1 MNKIKSFIVNIKA
14 YDLVTIGF
22 FIILSFINIVFN
34 NFIELWFTLVLL
46 NIGLIIF
53 VLSMAYIEYKHEL
66 KIIRIFHYWY
76 LAPLVLLTFKEI
88 YLLVHTLRP
97 IDYDWLF
104 IKIDRWI
111 LGTDP
116 TIFLQQFAFPFLT
129 ELLQIV
135 YGSFYL
141 LPISLCLIILY
152 NNKHTAFEF
161 SVFIVIYGF
170 FLSYLGYFLLPGI
183 GPRFT
188 LHDFATINQ
197 QLPGLYLTNFLRDV
211 TNFGESLLPNAPN
224 PATVVQRDVFP
235 SGHTMI
241 TLIVMYL
248 SVKLKSKSKYFFIP
262 WGSLLIF
269 STVYL
274 WYHYFIDLIGGL
286 VFTIFAMWTGKYL
299 FNWWRNKIGQEIFEY
314 NHIHQINNRS
324 VLKEDKKEQ
333 VKFIFENIAKS
344 YDFLNHLLSF
354 GLDFYWRKKALKL
367 SCLNSNSILL
377 DVACGTGD
385 VAIQAKKMGVKNIF
399 GADFSF
405 NMLKLFNEK
414 SNWIKGKNV
423 QMVAEKIPI
432 KTKSVT
438 NITVAFG
445 VRNFFDIDEGFRSF
459 YNVLKDGGRATIL
472 EFRLPKNILLRKFYE
487 FYFYNILPFVGGI
500 ISGNREAYKY
510 LPDSVS
516 EFDKK
521 VDLVEL
527 LKRNGF
533 SKVEKHIFTLGTVQV
548 IIATK

>member
-1 MNKIKSFIVNIKA
+1 MIKSFVKNIKA
-14 YDLVTIGF
+14 YDLVTISF
-22 FIILSFINIVFN
+22 FIILSFVNIAFN
-34 NFIELWFTLVLL
+34 NYIELWFTLLLL
-46 NIGLIIF
+46 NICLIIF
-53 VLSMAYIEYKHEL
+53 VLSMAFIEYKYDL
-66 KIIRIFHYWY
+66 RIIRIFHYWY

-88 YLLVHTLRP
+88 YLLVHSLRP
-97 IDYDWLF
+97 VDYDWLF

-111 LGTDP
+111 FGTDP
-116 TIFLQQFAFPFLT
+116 TIFLHKFAFPFLT

-141 LPISLCLIILY
+141 LPIFLCLILLY
-152 NNKHTAFEF
+152 NNKQTAFEF

-197 QLPGLYLTNFLRDV
+197 QLPGLYFTNFLRDV
-211 TNFGESLLPNAPN
+211 TNFGESLFPNTPN
-224 PATVVQRDVFP
+224 PAEVVQRDVFP

-248 SVKLKSKSKYFFIP
+248 SVKLKSKSKYFFVP

-286 VFTIFAMWTGKYL
+286 VFMIFAMWSGKYL
-299 FNWWRNKIGQEIFEY
+299 FNWWRNKVGMKIFEY
-314 NHIHQINNRS
+314 TSKHQLNNNS
-324 VLKEDKKEQ
+324 VLKEDKKKQ
-333 VKFIFENIAKS
+333 VKFIFENIAGK

-367 SCLNSNSILL
+367 SDLNSKSVLL

-385 VAIQAKKMGVKNIF
+385 VAIQARKMGVKNIF

-405 NMLKLFNEK
+405 NMLKLFNNK
-414 SNWIKGKNV
+414 SNWIKGKNI
-423 QMVAEKIPI
+423 QMVAEKMPI
-432 KTKSVT
+432 KPGSVT

-445 VRNFFDIDEGFRSF
+445 VRNFFDIGEGFRSF
-459 YNVLKDGGRATIL
+459 YNILSEGGKATIL
-472 EFRLPKNILLRKFYE
+472 EFRLPKNIVIRKLYE

-510 LPDSVS
+510 LPDSVGN
-516 EFDKK
+516 FDKK
-521 VDLVEL
+521 VDLVDM
-527 LKRNGF
+527 LKSYGF